1 MNETKRVYNTI
12 CNILYKIGN
21 RLNDSKGKAILS
33 NLRNSIG
40 KDIIQVPIIWNIFFE
55 NLPDEYMES
64 SKFEKEEKVILTIL
78 QLYAIYQQGELDNV
92 FSSEGIKFSEALR
105 KLRNTDNTESI
116 DRRFN
121 VMITASTYDEFVHH
135 LRQMLK
141 LLKSKSK
148 YLEKINFALLGQDL
162 YKIFKFED
170 NKVKINWGKQ
180 YYSYFNK
187 DEKGDVQDDK

>member
-1 MNETKRVYNTI
+1 MNETNRVYNTI
-12 CNILYKIGN
+12 CNILDKIGN

-33 NLRNSIG
+33 NLRYSIG
-40 KDIIQVPIIWNIFFE
+40 KDISQVPIIWEIFFE
-55 NLPDEYMES
+55 YLPNEYIES

-78 QLYAIYQQGELDNV
+78 QLYSIYQQGEQNNV
-92 FSSEGIKFSEALR
+92 FSREGVKFCESLG
-105 KLRNTDNTESI
+105 KLRNNDNTESI

-141 LLKSKSK
+141 LSKSKSK
-148 YLEKINFALLGQDL
+148 GLEKINFALLGQDL
-162 YKIFKFED
+162 YKIFKFND
-170 NKVKINWGKQ
+170 NNVKINWGKQ

-187 DEKGDVQDDK
+187 NERGDVENDK